1 MCEDP
6 NRTAEIL
13 TVKINSVL
21 DKFAPGKVFQTR
33 SKFAPW
39 ISDELNSVLYN
50 SAEGGNEGEGREAE
64 VGRVQPDFLLG
75 LGRVSGGEKQSEPE
89 SEGGEGGVAE
99 EEAGPV

>member
-50 SAEGGNEGEGREAE
+50 SAEEGNEGEGREAE
-64 VGRVQPDFLLG
+64 VGCVQPDFLG

-89 SEGGEGGVAE
+89 SEGGEGGVTE
-99 EEAGPV
+99 EEAGRV

>member
-50 SAEGGNEGEGREAE
+50 SAEEGNEGEGREAE
-64 VGRVQPDFLLG
+64 VGRV
-75 LGRVSGGEKQSEPE
+75 
-89 SEGGEGGVAE
+89 
-99 EEAGPV
+99 